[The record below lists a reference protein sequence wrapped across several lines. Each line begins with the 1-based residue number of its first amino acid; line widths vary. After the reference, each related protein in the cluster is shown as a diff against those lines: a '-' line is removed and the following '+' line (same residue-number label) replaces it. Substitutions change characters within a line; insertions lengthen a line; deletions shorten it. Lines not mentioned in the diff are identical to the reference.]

1 MCNSFIDLNEEIV
14 EIFQCFIIL
23 IFHRLFKLRS
33 LYFGRCSV
41 LAGGEDFNKCLFI
54 TANASQVAE
63 LVVTYFLIL
72 HFVSMKCHIFNS
84 SDVMFQVF
92 VHLIMCIIFITY
104 SCEVLSNFCC
114 IGIIA
119 VLILIFFV
127 SSFHNDLRVY
137 QLSCPGL

>member
-1 MCNSFIDLNEEIV
+1 MCNSFIDLREEIV

-84 SDVMFQVF
+84 SDVMFQV
-92 VHLIMCIIFITY
+92 
-104 SCEVLSNFCC
+104 SCASDYVYNFYN
-114 IGIIA
+114 
-119 VLILIFFV
+119 LQLWSTFKFLLYRHHSSPDTHFFFV

-137 QLSCPGL
+137 QLSSL